1 MENLLSKRI
10 AELRRER
17 GLTQEQLGQLV
28 GVSAQAVSKWEKG
41 GAPDVELLPVL
52 ADRLGVTI
60 DGLFGRG
67 EGAAPDVGRQLGR
80 WLQSVPKEERL
91 MRLFRLLAGSYL
103 SICVTPQNLEPTSA
117 LKVMAES
124 CYAAGLLPDT
134 PDTWFR
140 SVVVTDEG
148 LLLGVIAENFPLY
161 LLLPEP
167 PEGYEVHFASDAE
180 YRKLFSALS
189 LEGSLEILRYLYSQK
204 ANYYTVSA
212 IAKRTGLSKDAVE
225 AAVRAMAACHLLREK
240 SLEMEEGTM
249 EVYMIHDNM
258 ALVPF
263 LYFARWFMEEGD
275 AWYYGWD
282 VRERPILA
290 LTEEQIQRKK
300 EQEYEKE
307 R

>member
-10 AELRRER
+10 VELRKER

-60 DGLFGRG
+60 DSLFGRE
-67 EGAAPDVGRQLGR
+67 EGVSLDMAQQMNR
-80 WLQSVPKEERL
+80 WFQTIPKEERL
-91 MRLFRLLAGSYL
+91 GRLFRLLAGSYL
-103 SICVTPQNLEPTSA
+103 SLYVDPQNLYPSSE

-124 CYAAGLLPDT
+124 CYVADVLLDVPNA
-134 PDTWFR
+134 WFR
-140 SVVVTDEG
+140 SIMVTEEG
-148 LLLGVIAENFPLY
+148 MLLGVIAENFPLY

-167 PEGYEVHFASDAE
+167 PEGYEAHFADNEA

-204 ANYYTVSA
+204 ANYYTIPA
-212 IAKRTGLSKDAVE
+212 IVKRTGLPLDTVE
-225 AAVRAMAACHLLREK
+225 KAARAMAECHLLQRK
-240 SLEMEEGTM
+240 SLELEDETM
-249 EVYMIHDNM
+249 DMYMIHNNM

-263 LYFARWFMEEGD
+263 LYFARWFMEEND
-275 AWYYGWD
+275 AWYYGWNA
-282 VRERPILA
+282 RERPILA

-300 EQEYEKE
+300 EQEHEKE
-307 R
+307 H